1 LKLYGTP
8 DSGYGFLL
16 LQECDICR
24 ANRYKPAMK
33 ILLTNDDGYFAPGI
47 QALYDALNDAAEL
60 TVVAPAANCSGC
72 SNALTL
78 RKPINTRTL
87 ENGFVAVEGT
97 SADCVHLAITGML
110 DFMPDMVISGI
121 NNGPNFGDD
130 VIYSGTVAAVIEARF
145 LRLPGMA
152 VSLAGE
158 KLNHYE
164 TAARVARELV
174 QKLEREPLDADV
186 LLNINVPD
194 IPYEQLRGME
204 ITRLGRRSQ
213 SEPIVHINSGNY
225 KNAFQIGRPGKPE
238 DAGEGTDFDAVDR
251 NRISISPITLD
262 MTHYDR
268 MATLHEWARPGN

>member
-1 LKLYGTP
+1 
-8 DSGYGFLL
+8 
-16 LQECDICR
+16 
-24 ANRYKPAMK
+24 
-33 ILLTNDDGYFAPGI
+33 
-47 QALYDALNDAAEL
+47 
-60 TVVAPAANCSGC
+60 
-72 SNALTL
+72 
-78 RKPINTRTL
+78 
-87 ENGFVAVEGT
+87 
-97 SADCVHLAITGML
+97 
-110 DFMPDMVISGI
+110 
-121 NNGPNFGDD
+121 
-130 VIYSGTVAAVIEARF
+130 
-145 LRLPGMA
+145 MA

-213 SEPIVHINSGNY
+213 SEPIVHINSGNC

-268 MATLHEWARPGN
+268 MATLHEGPVRARPLEASVLLPKQPTVESDIRRPPEGQLVSVEIHVIEHHGRLDQGRTHDDRKGTVGLTDLERDGNLAAWGRDDCARPRAVLQLLSTHGDRDPHHEQRNDS